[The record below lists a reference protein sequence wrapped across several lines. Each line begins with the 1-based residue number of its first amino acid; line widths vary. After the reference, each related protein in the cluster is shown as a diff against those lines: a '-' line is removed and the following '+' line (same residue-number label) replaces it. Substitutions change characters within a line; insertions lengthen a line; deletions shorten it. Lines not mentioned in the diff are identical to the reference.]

1 MFRLIFNTE
10 MFLPNKEKANHI
22 IDQRKDIKRFICF
35 EIMISAF
42 VIAFAV
48 IFSEYAKRT
57 LWSIGYHQ

>member
-1 MFRLIFNTE
+1 
-10 MFLPNKEKANHI
+10 MFLPHEKENHI

-48 IFSEYAKRT
+48 IFF
-57 LWSIGYHQ
+57 